1 MSDTIMSKKIGI
13 MAFLSSM
20 KINGKQLNIREIFLL
35 PQSMMVLFYALVL
48 DFASMDIQY

>member
-13 MAFLSSM
+13 MAFLSSI
-20 KINGKQLNIREIFLL
+20 KIKGKQLYIREIFLI
-35 PQSMMVLFYALVL
+35 PQGMMVLLLRLVL